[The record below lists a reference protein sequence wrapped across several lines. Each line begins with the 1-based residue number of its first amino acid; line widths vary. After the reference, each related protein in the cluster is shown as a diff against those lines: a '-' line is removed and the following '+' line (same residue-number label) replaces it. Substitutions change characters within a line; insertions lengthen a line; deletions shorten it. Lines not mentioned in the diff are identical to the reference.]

1 MKYQNKRYS
10 KLSPKFHISREQLHM
25 NKDKMDFY
33 KFSPSTRDSQ
43 LLFVSTEKPS

>member
-1 MKYQNKRYS
+1 MVNKKKDWS
-10 KLSPKFHISREQLHM
+10 WNISREQLYM

-43 LLFVSTEKPS
+43 LLLVSTEKPS